1 MNIVEPIIFQCKLNP
16 LALAICVPGSN
27 HGAVTY
33 STLERHI
40 YSVSRSAIKSG
51 IAPGDIVAIYTN
63 DIVLHTALALGLM
76 YMGAA
81 TLSLKGPEQV
91 PGITPDV
98 VLTDT
103 PGRISGGVTVLG
115 VDQSWLE
122 YAGGV
127 ADRSAPY
134 ASESDTCRIILTSGS
149 TGVSKGVA
157 FSHRALADRI
167 TYYMYSK
174 GPRFAHCP
182 RFFCDLGL
190 STSPGFGYVM
200 AILGRGA
207 AIYFLG
213 PEPADI
219 LQIIGLHKIQG
230 MATSPYGLGEFLRY
244 FERDSAFDLTF
255 DHIICQ
261 GAKLSPEL
269 SRRARARM
277 CQNLYSSFGS
287 TETSTVA
294 FGPTNALARTPGAVG
309 FIQPGV
315 VVEALDN
322 EGRLQPPGRDGVL
335 RIRTEHLAA
344 GYVCDPEAT
353 QKFFRDGYF
362 YSGDIGHVTT
372 DGLLVITGRDKSALN
387 LGGETVTP
395 ESVEEV
401 IASFEGV
408 REAGVFAVIN
418 DIGNAELSALV
429 VTNGAFNDG
438 ALRQHCSMRLPASC
452 VPGKFIVVDALPR
465 GGQGKLERARLP
477 EVAAANA
484 KAG

>member
-1 MNIVEPIIFQCKLNP
+1 MNIVEPILFQCKLNP
-16 LALAICVPGSN
+16 LALAMCVPGSK
-27 HGAVTY
+27 HGPITY
-33 STLERHI
+33 GTLERNIH
-40 YSVSRSAIKSG
+40 SVAQSAIKTG
-51 IAPGDIVAIYTN
+51 IAPASVVAIYSN
-63 DIVLHTALALGLM
+63 DLVLHTVLTLGLM
-76 YMGAA
+76 YMGAT
-81 TLSLKGPEQV
+81 TLSLKGPKQV

-103 PGRISGGVTVLG
+103 PGKISGGVTVLG

-122 YAGGV
+122 DAGGT
-127 ADRSAPY
+127 ADRAAPY
-134 ASESDTCRIILTSGS
+134 DNEEDTCRIILTSGS

-157 FSHRALADRI
+157 FSHRVLADRI

-213 PEPADI
+213 QEPADI
-219 LQIIGLHKIQG
+219 LQLIGLHKIQG

-244 FERDSAFDLTF
+244 FEGDSAFDLTF

-269 SRRARARM
+269 SRRVRARM

-294 FGPTNALARTPGAVG
+294 FGPANAFANTPGAVG
-309 FIQPGV
+309 YIQPGV
-315 VVEALDN
+315 VVQALDN
-322 EGRLQPPGRDGVL
+322 TGNIQSAGRDGLL

-344 GYVCDPEAT
+344 GYVGDPGAT
-353 QKFFRDGYF
+353 QTFFREGYF
-362 YSGDIGHVTT
+362 YSGDVGHVTA
-372 DGLLVITGRDKSALN
+372 DGLLVITGREKAALN
-387 LGGETVTP
+387 LGGESISP
-395 ESVEEV
+395 ESVEDV
-401 IASFEGV
+401 IVSFQSI
-408 REAGVFAVIN
+408 REAGVFATTN
-418 DIGNAELSALV
+418 DLGNAELSALV
-429 VTNGAFNDG
+429 VTHGALNES
-438 ALRQHCSMRLPASC
+438 ALRQHCSTRLPASC
-452 VPGKFIVVDALPR
+452 IPEKFIVVDALPR

-477 EVAAANA
+477 EIAAA
-484 KAG
+484 KATAG